1 MNDLRVAFRQLARRP
16 GFSATVALTLALT
29 VGATAAV
36 LAIVHA
42 VLVKGLPFASPD
54 RLVWEASVRS
64 DSKDAPFTLPEYMDY
79 RSRTRTLSGLAAYA
93 NWTASLAGEGVTQRL
108 QGSRMS
114 ANLFDVLGVAPAA
127 GRLLHESDDRPDAPP
142 VVVLSHRLW
151 QREYG
156 GAADTV
162 GRTARING
170 QSFVI
175 VGVLPRRF
183 PLPLRDVDVV
193 TPLAPDRDPLR
204 HVRGSVNF
212 LRFVGR
218 LGDGASAAR
227 AQSELTAIGRS
238 LRQQFPVE
246 Y

>member
-108 QGSRMS
+108 QGARMS
-114 ANLFDVLGVAPAA
+114 ANLFDVLGASPSA
-127 GRLLHESDDRPDAPP
+127 GRLLHESDDRPEAPS
-142 VVVLSHRLW
+142 VVVLSYRLW

-156 GAADTV
+156 GAADAV

-170 QSFVI
+170 EPYLI
-175 VGVLPRRF
+175 VGVLPEHFPF
-183 PLPLRDVDVV
+183 PLRNVDVV
-193 TPLAPDRDPLR
+193 TPLVPERDPLR
-204 HVRGSVNF
+204 HVRSSVNF
-212 LRFVGR
+212 LRFIGR
-218 LGDGASAAR
+218 LSPATGAAR
-227 AQSELTAIGRS
+227 AQAELTAIGRS
-238 LRQQFPVE
+238 LREQF
-246 Y
+246 